1 LVALKGYLFI
11 IGAIFSYIPL
21 FLTNPATAVAVNAVG
36 ITISLYIWY
45 VLAANRDRGIAALTS
60 SGTISER
67 DLSVLGI
74 RKSARFFASI
84 YSVSFVLM
92 TLSMTFVFRRVMENI
107 EIFENMSDVQLMVE
121 TLGTVYMIASG
132 VFTITA
138 IVSLVFLYKL
148 LDVLLND
155 EVKLQ
160 SVIGK
165 RRKLPMMQVRPV
177 SIALLLFLIVLSYG
191 LFSWFLRYR
200 IAVTQQLF
208 GKLEEQMK
216 EVEEQKKREEDHH
229 AKLEDEVNRK
239 AADLG
244 TIYERIF
251 SESPEG
257 EKRREA
263 LATFF
268 KDLSEI
274 DYDKAKTI
282 IKEFLEK
289 NLITEREY
297 KRIDDLIS

>member
-1 LVALKGYLFI
+1 MIALKGYLFI

-21 FLTNPATAVAVNAVG
+21 FLANPATAVAVNAVG

-60 SGTISER
+60 SGAISER

-92 TLSMTFVFRRVMENI
+92 TLSMTFVFRRVMENT
-107 EIFENMSDVQLMVE
+107 EILENMSDVQLMVE

-155 EVKLQ
+155 ELKLQ

-200 IAVTQQLF
+200 IAVTQRLF
-208 GKLEEQMK
+208 GKLEAQMK
-216 EVEEQKKREEDHH
+216 EMEEQKKREEDHH
-229 AKLEDEVNRK
+229 AKLEDEVNQK

-244 TIYERIF
+244 TIYEKIF

-257 EKRREA
+257 EKRREV

-274 DYDKAKTI
+274 DDDKAKTI

-297 KRIDDLIS
+297 RRIDDLIS

>member
-1 LVALKGYLFI
+1 LIALKGYLFI

-21 FLTNPATAVAVNAVG
+21 FLGNPATAVAVNAVG
-36 ITISLYIWY
+36 ITISLYVWY
-45 VLAANRDRGIAALTS
+45 VLAANRDRGVSALTS
-60 SGTISER
+60 TGAISDR
-67 DLSVLGI
+67 DLSILGI
-74 RKSARFFASI
+74 RKSARFYASI

-92 TLSMTFVFRRVMENI
+92 TLSMTFVFRRVMENT
-107 EIFENMSDVQLMVE
+107 EILENMGDVQLMIE

-132 VFTITA
+132 IFTISA

-155 EVKLQ
+155 ELKLQ
-160 SVIGK
+160 SVVGK

-200 IAVTQQLF
+200 IAVTQRLF
-208 GKLEEQMK
+208 GKLEAQIREM
-216 EVEEQKKREEDHH
+216 EDQKKKQEDHH
-229 AKLEDEVNRK
+229 AKLEDEINQK

-244 TIYERIF
+244 TTYEKVF
-251 SESPEG
+251 AKAPEG
-257 EKRREA
+257 EKRREI
-263 LATFF
+263 LASFF

-274 DYDKAKTI
+274 DDDKARSI
-282 IKEFLEK
+282 ISRLLEK